1 MGTVTQGALSD
12 LGTVQNADAMTVM
25 GYDARRIQQYELREL
40 ARWDVA
46 WIGQRTARSLADRA
60 GLPMAPTGCWKNQ
73 ALTWEGAV
81 STYLGPIFAS

>member
-40 ARWDVA
+40 ALWDVA
-46 WIGQRTARSLADRA
+46 WMGNEQPDHWRIVRA
-60 GLPMAPTGCWKNQ
+60 FPWRRPAAGK
-73 ALTWEGAV
+73 
-81 STYLGPIFAS
+81 IKH